1 MVPSYGSWL
10 LNICQLPVKMIAG
23 YASSNFPGGR
33 IGSMLFTGWGV
44 PVSTVFVRLAV
55 GDGVAETR
63 VMVVRAN
70 LSGLVGWVSQ
80 NRMVVE

>member
-55 GDGVAETR
+55 GDGVAETAGDGGAGEP
-63 VMVVRAN
+63 VWLGGMGVPEPD
-70 LSGLVGWVSQ
+70 GC
-80 NRMVVE
+80 